1 MLNKSQVESI
11 AKHLRELA
19 QIFES
24 SIKSTSVSNEVVNED
39 ELNGSKRGRKPGAVS
54 DDIRCQH
61 TNDKGRCKNRATKGT
76 VCGKHVTE

>member
-24 SIKSTSVSNEVVNED
+24 SNKTTTVTNSVVEED
-39 ELNGSKRGRKPGAVS
+39 EQSLGLIRRLDKLKLHEPSMPQSK
-54 DDIRCQH
+54 
-61 TNDKGRCKNRATKGT
+61 
-76 VCGKHVTE
+76 

>member
-1 MLNKSQVESI
+1 MLNKTQVESI

-24 SIKSTSVSNEVVNED
+24 SNKVTTVTNSVVEED
-39 ELNGSKRGRKPGAVS
+39 EQNGSKRGRKPGAVP

-61 TNDKGRCKNRATKGT
+61 TNEKGRCKNRATKGT
-76 VCGKHVTE
+76 VCGKHLSE